1 MENQANARF
10 LEEAVEYLRKGQVVG
25 VPTDT
30 VYGLAIAPL
39 AAGTPDALYAVKER
53 DRGKPIAWLVGAAS
67 DLGRFGQNAPR
78 YADALAEA
86 FWPGSLTLVVEASPR
101 VPRPFQSAAGTIGL
115 RMPDHPVA
123 LDVLQRLGQPIAA
136 TSANR
141 SGAPAADVLAALD
154 PAIREQVA
162 FALPDDSDADAP
174 SGTASTVVDC
184 TGPAPRI
191 LREGGTSEADIR
203 AVVRAFA
210 RPI

>member
-10 LEEAVEYLRKGQVVG
+10 LEEAVKHLQEGRVVG

-30 VYGLAIAPL
+30 VYGLAVAPL

-67 DLGRFGQNAPR
+67 DLGRFGQNVPR
-78 YADALAEA
+78 CAEALAEA

-101 VPRPFQSAAGTIGL
+101 VPRPFRSAAGTIGL
-115 RMPDHPVA
+115 RMPNHPVA
-123 LDVLQRLGQPIAA
+123 LDVLRRLGQPIAA

-141 SGAPAADVLAALD
+141 SGAPAADALAALD

-162 FALPDDSDADAP
+162 FALPDDSAADAP

-191 LREGGTSEADIR
+191 LREGDVSKAAVQ
-203 AVVRAFA
+203 AVVRAFG